1 MFSEIF
7 KVKKPI
13 IGMIHVRALPGTPK
27 FAGEINPIID
37 QAIQEALAYKK
48 AGIDSIA
55 IENMHDTPYLKG
67 EVGPEITAMMSIVGC
82 EVKRASNLPCGIQI
96 LAGANIEAMA
106 VAQASQLDFIRAE
119 GFAFAHVA
127 DEGLIESSA
136 GRLLRYRKQMG
147 ADNIAVFSDIKKKH
161 SSHAITSDIDIAET
175 AKAVEFFG
183 GDGVIITGMA
193 TGTTADIDE
202 LTVVKQHSKIP
213 VLVGSGVTIDNVEL
227 YLKHADGLIVGSYF
241 KKDGYWENKLDYD
254 KISQFMTKVGHLRT

>member
-119 GFAFAHVA
+119 GFAF
-127 DEGLIESSA
+127 
-136 GRLLRYRKQMG
+136 
-147 ADNIAVFSDIKKKH
+147 
-161 SSHAITSDIDIAET
+161 
-175 AKAVEFFG
+175 
-183 GDGVIITGMA
+183 
-193 TGTTADIDE
+193 GTTEAYI
-202 LTVVKQHSKIP
+202 
-213 VLVGSGVTIDNVEL
+213 G
-227 YLKHADGLIVGSYF
+227 
-241 KKDGYWENKLDYD
+241 
-254 KISQFMTKVGHLRT
+254 